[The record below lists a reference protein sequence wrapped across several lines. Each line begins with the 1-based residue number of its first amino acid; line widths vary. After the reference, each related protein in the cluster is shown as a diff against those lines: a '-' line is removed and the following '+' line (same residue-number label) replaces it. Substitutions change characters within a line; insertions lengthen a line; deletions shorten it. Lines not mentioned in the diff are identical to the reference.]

1 MISYDLSTILWQPER
16 QTKTELS
23 PLVQIQTGLE
33 TFEYLRTSPVRR
45 PACSYYQDY
54 ERLNSQMLTS
64 SLKLD
69 LSTTLRNSLTCS
81 IEGGV
86 KSTMAIW
93 TWVNGKPCKDGRVSV
108 KEISRFTPLLKR
120 NSISARVDGNPR
132 AANLPSTNHEKFLG
146 GIAEQK
152 RQMNTL
158 TQIGQNVYQA
168 RNEVHGIR
176 DQRPKN

>member
-45 PACSYYQDY
+45 PACGYYQDY

-64 SLKLD
+64 SFKLD
-69 LSTTLRNSLTCS
+69 LSATLRNSLTCS

-86 KSTMAIW
+86 KSTMAI
-93 TWVNGKPCKDGRVSV
+93 
-108 KEISRFTPLLKR
+108 
-120 NSISARVDGNPR
+120 
-132 AANLPSTNHEKFLG
+132 
-146 GIAEQK
+146 
-152 RQMNTL
+152 
-158 TQIGQNVYQA
+158 
-168 RNEVHGIR
+168 
-176 DQRPKN
+176 